1 MISLPDHAWLM
12 RSLWIA
18 FALIWG
24 AGALM
29 ADRTVR
35 RPSRAQYWPHLALM
49 ICGAALMLNVFG
61 QIRLLQLQV
70 WPGYALFPLGFVL
83 TVIGLAIAI
92 WARIHLGRYWSAAVG
107 SKAEHRL
114 IESGPYARL
123 RHPIYTG
130 ATLAV
135 LGSAI
140 ADGNVHAIFGAAILV
155 VALIA
160 KSRREEEWLA
170 QEFGPAYGAYRA
182 RSWAL
187 VPFVY

>member
-1 MISLPDHAWLM
+1 MISLPDHDWLM

-18 FALIWG
+18 FALVWA

-35 RPSRAQYWPHLALM
+35 GPPRAQYWPHLVVM
-49 ICGAALMLNVFG
+49 ICGVALMVNGFG
-61 QIRLLQLQV
+61 AVRFLHLQL
-70 WPGYALFPLGFVL
+70 WPGITLFPLGFVL
-83 TVIGLAIAI
+83 TTLGLAIAI

-123 RHPIYTG
+123 RHPIYSG
-130 ATLAV
+130 IALAV

-140 ADGNVHAIFGAAILV
+140 ADGAVHAMLGAAILV
-155 VALIA
+155 AAMVA
-160 KSRREEEWLA
+160 KSRSEEEWLS

-187 VPFVY
+187 VPFIY